1 MAENLA
7 SGLELS
13 RRFYA
18 ACKEMLWADIPEIM
32 GSAAVG
38 LVGEGSE
45 CFGFDDG
52 YSRDHDW
59 GPAFCIWL
67 PRELLQ
73 EQSLRLEAALA
84 RLPRSFAG
92 FPTRMRPEQR
102 MGRVGPLAIEDF
114 YARLGI
120 PVLPETWQDWRAL
133 PEYALAVATNGA
145 VFADGSGLFSL
156 WRRRL
161 LDFYPDGVF
170 RKKIAARCMIMAQAG
185 QYNLPRCLQRGDL
198 GSVFLAAGRFAE
210 AALSMAFL
218 LNRRYMPFYKWACR
232 AATLLPRLGGET
244 AGLVTRLA
252 AARWDEPAW
261 AQQTLAAIENLCSE
275 VADDLRRQEL
285 VQDEGNWL
293 WPLGIAVQKSIRE
306 PALRA
311 LDAMRD

>member
-18 ACKEMLWADIPEIM
+18 ACREMLWADIPEIM

-114 YARLGI
+114 
-120 PVLPETWQDWRAL
+120 
-133 PEYALAVATNGA
+133 
-145 VFADGSGLFSL
+145 
-156 WRRRL
+156 
-161 LDFYPDGVF
+161 
-170 RKKIAARCMIMAQAG
+170 
-185 QYNLPRCLQRGDL
+185 
-198 GSVFLAAGRFAE
+198 
-210 AALSMAFL
+210 
-218 LNRRYMPFYKWACR
+218 
-232 AATLLPRLGGET
+232 
-244 AGLVTRLA
+244 
-252 AARWDEPAW
+252 
-261 AQQTLAAIENLCSE
+261 
-275 VADDLRRQEL
+275 
-285 VQDEGNWL
+285 
-293 WPLGIAVQKSIRE
+293 
-306 PALRA
+306 LRA
-311 LDAMRD
+311 PWHSHPA